1 MGRLRRARYP
11 SAGLLPNW
19 DLSRETPSTAC
30 STVSSASISTPSSA
44 QLGGVYVGYP
54 PSPTSSWRRVLTLP
68 APPPPAALDTSGLR
82 AHHPRRSRSQTA
94 LCPHSLGCSAQG
106 TPAVL
111 AAGRAGRTA
120 PTGAKVS
127 SALEQR

>member
-1 MGRLRRARYP
+1 HRIHALDMGRLRRARYS

-19 DLSRETPSTAC
+19 DLARETPSITC

-68 APPPPAALDTSGLR
+68 APPHPTPTPPPPPPLPNPPRPPAQR
-82 AHHPRRSRSQTA
+82 AT
-94 LCPHSLGCSAQG
+94 
-106 TPAVL
+106 
-111 AAGRAGRTA
+111 
-120 PTGAKVS
+120 
-127 SALEQR
+127 